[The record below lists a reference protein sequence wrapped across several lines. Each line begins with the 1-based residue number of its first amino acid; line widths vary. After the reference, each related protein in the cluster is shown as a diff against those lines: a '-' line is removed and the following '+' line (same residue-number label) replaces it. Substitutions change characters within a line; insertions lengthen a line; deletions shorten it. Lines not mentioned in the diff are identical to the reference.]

1 MPMWKINSE
10 VQNYVRVVALVLLT
24 LLLFGLFAGG
34 AQPAAVGL
42 IPVPW
47 DKVVHAGLFA
57 VFAGLIGLS
66 AGLLPLR
73 RGGLLVLAFAG
84 ALAIGI
90 ADELHQATL
99 PGRQAGWDDLA
110 ADAVGALIGTWV
122 LARLG
127 WAR

>member
-1 MPMWKINSE
+1 MTGTP
-10 VQNYVRVVALVLLT
+10 LLS
-24 LLLFGLFAGG
+24 LA
-34 AQPAAVGL
+34 
-42 IPVPW
+42 IWVPI
-47 DKVVHAGLFA
+47 V
-57 VFAGLIGLS
+57 
-66 AGLLPLR
+66 
-73 RGGLLVLAFAG
+73 GGLLVLAFAG

>member
-1 MPMWKINSE
+1 MPELSPARLRLLRIAALP
-10 VQNYVRVVALVLLT
+10 VLLALVP
-24 LLLFGLFAGG
+24 GLFVGG
-34 AQPAAVGL
+34 AQPVAVGL

-47 DKVVHAGLFA
+47 DKVVHGVLFA
-57 VFAGLIGLS
+57 GFAGLIGLA

-73 RGGLLVLAFAG
+73 RGVLLWLAFAG

-110 ADAVGALIGTWV
+110 ADAFGAAIGTWV
-122 LARLG
+122 LGRLG
-127 WAR
+127 WVR

>member
-1 MPMWKINSE
+1 MPELSPARLHLL
-10 VQNYVRVVALVLLT
+10 RVAALPA
-24 LLLFGLFAGG
+24 LLLLVPGLFVGG
-34 AQPAAVGL
+34 AQPVAVGL

-47 DKVVHAGLFA
+47 DKVVHGVLFA
-57 VFAGLIGLS
+57 GFAGLIGLA

-73 RGGLLVLAFAG
+73 RGVLLWLAFAG

-110 ADAVGALIGTWV
+110 ADAFGAAIGTWV
-122 LARLG
+122 LGRLG
-127 WAR
+127 WVR

>member
-1 MPMWKINSE
+1 M
-10 VQNYVRVVALVLLT
+10 
-24 LLLFGLFAGG
+24 LLLSPARLHLLRIASVLALLLLVPGLFVGG
-34 AQPAAVGL
+34 AQPVAVGL

-47 DKVVHAGLFA
+47 DKVAHCVLFA
-57 VFAGLIGLS
+57 GFAGLIGLS

>member
-1 MPMWKINSE
+1 MLALYPT
-10 VQNYVRVVALVLLT
+10 QYRALRVVALLALFVLVP
-24 LLLFGLFAGG
+24 GLFVGG
-34 AQPAAVGL
+34 AQPVAVGL

-47 DKVVHAGLFA
+47 DKVAHCALFA
-57 VFAGLIGLS
+57 GFAGLIGLA

>member
-1 MPMWKINSE
+1 MPELSPA
-10 VQNYVRVVALVLLT
+10 RLHALRITALFA
-24 LLLFGLFAGG
+24 LLLLVPGLFVGG
-34 AQPAAVGL
+34 AQPVAVGL

-47 DKVVHAGLFA
+47 DKVVHGVLFA
-57 VFAGLIGLS
+57 GFAGLIGLA

-73 RGGLLVLAFAG
+73 RGALLWLAFAG

-110 ADAVGALIGTWV
+110 ADAFGAAIGTWV
-122 LARLG
+122 LGRLG
-127 WAR
+127 WVR

>member
-1 MPMWKINSE
+1 MLALYPT
-10 VQNYVRVVALVLLT
+10 QYRALRVVALLALFVLVP
-24 LLLFGLFAGG
+24 GLFIGG
-34 AQPAAVGL
+34 AQPVAVGL

-47 DKVVHAGLFA
+47 DKVAHCVLFA
-57 VFAGLIGLS
+57 GFAGLIGLS

-73 RGGLLVLAFAG
+73 RSGLLVLAFAG

>member
-1 MPMWKINSE
+1 MFALYPT
-10 VQNYVRVVALVLLT
+10 QYRALRVVALLALFVLVP
-24 LLLFGLFAGG
+24 GLFIGG
-34 AQPAAVGL
+34 AQPVAVGL

-47 DKVVHAGLFA
+47 DKVVHCVLFA
-57 VFAGLIGLS
+57 GFAGLIGLS

>member
-1 MPMWKINSE
+1 MPELSPARMQLLRIS
-10 VQNYVRVVALVLLT
+10 ALPALLVLVP
-24 LLLFGLFAGG
+24 GLFVGG
-34 AQPAAVGL
+34 AQPVAVGL

-47 DKVVHAGLFA
+47 DKVVHGVLFA
-57 VFAGLIGLS
+57 GFAGLIGLA

-73 RGGLLVLAFAG
+73 RGALLGLAFVG

-110 ADAVGALIGTWV
+110 ADAFGAAIGTWV
-122 LARLG
+122 LGRLG
-127 WAR
+127 WVR

>member
-1 MPMWKINSE
+1 MLELSPARLHLLRIVS
-10 VQNYVRVVALVLLT
+10 VLA
-24 LLLFGLFAGG
+24 LLLLVPGLFVGG
-34 AQPAAVGL
+34 AQPVAVGL

-47 DKVVHAGLFA
+47 DKVAHCVLFSG
-57 VFAGLIGLS
+57 FAGLIGLS

-73 RGGLLVLAFAG
+73 RSGLLVLAFAG